1 MGQRLITGMMK
12 PSVEFMRFF
21 LVAATGLIIDIA
33 VAWSCI
39 VIAGFSDPAAASCG
53 LLVGMIFNYFL
64 HLGWTFRDH
73 QQRASVSHFLQFG
86 AAVGVTLVVRIIV
99 LEIIRQAGWQTI
111 LHPVIRLGISAAVA
125 FALSYIICRK
135 LIFSKTISSS

>member
-1 MGQRLITGMMK
+1 MK
-12 PSVEFMRFF
+12 PSVEFLRFF
-21 LVAATGLIIDIA
+21 MVAAAGLVIDIM
-33 VAWSCI
+33 VAWLFI
-39 VIAGFSDPAAASCG
+39 VIAGFSDPLAAGCG

-86 AAVGVTLVVRIIV
+86 AAVSVTLVVRVVV

-111 LHPVIRLGISAAVA
+111 LHPVIRLGVSAAVA
-125 FALSYIICRK
+125 FVLSYIICRK
-135 LIFSKTISSS
+135 LIFSKTVSSG